1 VVKADAYG
9 HGLLPVASALAKA
22 GYGTMCV
29 GTVGEAVNLRESG
42 FAGRIVSLVGPVCG
56 DDFEAV
62 PKARVMPFVYEA
74 AQIRELSQIG
84 LSRGEPLPVCV
95 KFDTGMSRLGFY
107 PENANEVVRLLGENP
122 GVAAVAAASHLSCA
136 DMPEERGFTMEQAA
150 RFKTGLAALRDA
162 GLPLCEASL
171 ANSAAAMAY
180 PDLAFD
186 ALRPGIAMY
195 GASPFHGTGLDHLGA
210 DLKPAMQAVTRLLT
224 VKDLP
229 EGAKVSYGGT
239 FTAPRDM
246 RVAVAC
252 LGYADAYSR
261 GLSSKGQVMIHGRR
275 VPILG
280 RVCMQLSILDVTRI
294 PEAAPGDE
302 AWLLGGPGGEAV
314 SIEELAGWWGTI
326 TYEALCLLGL
336 SKRMYMG

>member
-1 VVKADAYG
+1 
-9 HGLLPVASALAKA
+9 LPLASALAEA
-22 GYGTMCV
+22 GYHTMCV
-29 GTVGEAVNLRESG
+29 GTVGEAVSLRESG

-56 DDFEAV
+56 RDFKAV
-62 PKARVMPFVYEA
+62 GKARVMPFVYET
-74 AQIRELSQIG
+74 AQIRELSRLG

-107 PENANEVVRLLGENP
+107 PENADAVVRSLRDNP

-136 DMPEERGFTMEQAA
+136 DMPEEREFTMEQAA
-150 RFKTGLAALRDA
+150 RFKAGVAALRDA
-162 GLPLCEASL
+162 GLPVGEASL

-195 GASPFHGTGLDHLGA
+195 GASPFHGTELDYLGA
-210 DLKPAMQAVTRLLT
+210 SLKPAMEAVTRLLT

-261 GLSSKGQVMIHGRR
+261 GLTGKGRVMIHGRR
-275 VPILG
+275 APILG
-280 RVCMQLSILDVTRI
+280 RVCMQLSILDVTHI
-294 PEAAPGDE
+294 PEAAPGNE
-302 AWLLGGPGGEAV
+302 AWVLGGPGGEAV
-314 SIEELAGWWGTI
+314 RVEELAGWWGTI

-336 SKRMYMG
+336 SKRVYMG